1 METLGHCSM
10 PLRTDSHLK
19 KSYQEV
25 DNVHTITEANTL
37 LNWLVFCFI
46 IYIFK
51 KERHISDNSV
61 DIKELSTIIG
71 ELQPKIDKLLKILAG
86 TESSYSAW
94 KKEGSKAVNVILDA
108 ATAHPALLLSEHGKR
123 VTWQEPCQ
131 DLPSSSQR
139 FDSLPCVLAQQDIS
153 SGKCHWE
160 VEVGDTQSWDLGICR
175 DTVKRKGKVTISPQ
189 NGFWAIRLYDGEYW
203 ALTSPETP
211 LTLRE
216 RPLSV
221 GIFLDYEAGEVSFCN
236 MTDGS
241 PIFTF
246 PKNTFYGVLRPL
258 FRLWSSGSGPLSI
271 VHVEE
276 K

>member
-1 METLGHCSM
+1 MC
-10 PLRTDSHLK
+10 
-19 KSYQEV
+19 
-25 DNVHTITEANTL
+25 
-37 LNWLVFCFI
+37 
-46 IYIFK
+46 
-51 KERHISDNSV
+51 
-61 DIKELSTIIG
+61 
-71 ELQPKIDKLLKILAG
+71 
-86 TESSYSAW
+86 
-94 KKEGSKAVNVILDA
+94 
-108 ATAHPALLLSEHGKR
+108 
-123 VTWQEPCQ
+123 
-131 DLPSSSQR
+131 
-139 FDSLPCVLAQQDIS
+139 
-153 SGKCHWE
+153 
-160 VEVGDTQSWDLGICR
+160 
-175 DTVKRKGKVTISPQ
+175 PQ

-203 ALTSPETP
+203 ALTSPETR
-211 LTLRE
+211 LTLKE